1 MGLSVIPT
9 NIGGVNIPLAQLQ
22 GPLAKLF
29 QNQDPSNLLYP
40 ADLASNPVMGHAV
53 QFSVHDYTT
62 GFGNMA
68 QDVISVVANAA
79 KGVAAGDAAG
89 IITQGTSA
97 LITATTTTAGAVNA
111 AGKVL
116 PSLAKLAIAQTY
128 RPVTKTEA
136 LATISLFMPDTLA
149 VTYNSNYTDVHLT
162 DILGLKGYAGNAYQE
177 MAQKNPTT
185 GEDFINAIPGNYAK
199 GIAAAALDK
208 INSGLLGKAGLGDIA
223 LNGMGLATNPQTQL
237 LYKGISLRQFTLEF
251 IMTPKSTQ
259 EAETVRNICDTF
271 AYFSAPGLAGNSG
284 GAPGQYLTP
293 PQIFKIKFKFLGGN
307 GGLIDSVTNVFKSAL
322 SNIGLGFLT
331 TPNPTD
337 TITNGAQAK
346 IMVVNDCFLENVNV
360 DYAPNGWAAYNDG
373 YPIQTR
379 LTLTFKENQII
390 TKEDIAKMNPG
401 VGNSAVGNQIA
412 QANGYK
418 NLAAMDAAN
427 PGLNEG

>member
-40 ADLASNPVMGHAV
+40 GDLASNPVMGHAV

-62 GFGNMA
+62 GFGDMA
-68 QDVISVVANAA
+68 GTATAAITDAA
-79 KGVAAGDAAG
+79 KTLASG
-89 IITQGTSA
+89 GTVPLPS
-97 LITATTTTAGAVNA
+97 LSS

-116 PSLAKLAIAQTY
+116 PSLAKLVVAQTY
-128 RPVTKTEA
+128 RPITKTEA

-185 GEDFINAIPGNYAK
+185 AEDWINAIPGNYAK
-199 GIAAAALDK
+199 GIAAGALDK
-208 INSGLLGKAGLGDIA
+208 LNTGLPGLLGGKAGLGDIA

-293 PQIFKIKFKFLGGN
+293 PQIFRIKFKFLGGN
-307 GGLIDSVTNVFKSAL
+307 GGLIDSVTNVFTSAL

-331 TPNPTD
+331 TTNPTS

-401 VGNSAVGNQIA
+401 VGNSAVGN
-412 QANGYK
+412 
-418 NLAAMDAAN
+418 
-427 PGLNEG
+427 

>member
-22 GPLAKLF
+22 GPLAKLY

-62 GFGNMA
+62 GFGDMA
-68 QDVISVVANAA
+68 GTAFAA
-79 KGVAAGDAAG
+79 IEDLAKKAIAGQPAG
-89 IITQGTSA
+89 IPISPG
-97 LITATTTTAGAVNA
+97 V
-111 AGKVL
+111 GKVL
-116 PSLAKLAIAQTY
+116 PSLAKLFVAQTY
-128 RPVTKTEA
+128 RPITNTKA

-149 VTYNSNYTDVHLT
+149 VTYNSNYTNVNLT

-177 MAQKNPTT
+177 MAQKNPTSA
-185 GEDFINAIPGNYAK
+185 EDWVNAIPGNYAK
-199 GIAAAALDK
+199 GIAAGALDK
-208 INSGLLGKAGLGDIA
+208 LNTRLLGKAGLGDIA

-293 PQIFKIKFKFLGGN
+293 PQIFRIKFKFLGGN

-331 TPNPTD
+331 TTNPTS

-346 IMVVNDCFLENVNV
+346 IMVINDCFLENVNV

-390 TKEDIAKMNPG
+390 TKEDISRMNPR
-401 VGNSAVGNQIA
+401 VGDSAVGNQIA

-418 NLAAMDAAN
+418 NLAAMDAVN
-427 PGLNEG
+427 QTEQGQ